1 MRKSVCFQYLN
12 RFWRRFTVEETVH
25 HNLGCPIL
33 GFLLTGLSG
42 YSARQEYCNAAFVVS
57 PIVDHGSPC
66 LRVPM
71 LCFGSSEIVS
81 FFRVDM
87 WILFGAF
94 GGLALGLVQ
103 AGFSGYSARPNC
115 CNAGV
120 VA

>member
-1 MRKSVCFQYLN
+1 MSS
-12 RFWRRFTVEETVH
+12 
-25 HNLGCPIL
+25 L

-42 YSARQEYCNAAFVVS
+42 YSARHEYCNAAFVVS
-57 PIVDHGSPC
+57 PIADRGSPC

-87 WILFGAF
+87 WILCGVV

-103 AGFSGYSARPNC
+103 RGFSGYSARPKG
-115 CNAGV
+115 CNAGF